1 MKHNQSQEHGHR
13 LPQGQQ
19 GLRRLQREK
28 REDTGTNRDIT
39 VGVAGFSLTG
49 DTSQGSSLG
58 DKNTWAMS
66 HPLPRWL
73 CV

>member
-1 MKHNQSQEHGHR
+1 MKHNRRSMDTDGPGVSKVLGGCRGKVGGH
-13 LPQGQQ
+13 
-19 GLRRLQREK
+19 E
-28 REDTGTNRDIT
+28 TNRDIT
-39 VGVAGFSLTG
+39 VGVAQFSLTG

-58 DKNTWAMS
+58 DKDTWVMC